1 MKLNL
6 INKKAKFDYKLL
18 DKYEAGIELMGRE
31 VKYIRAGK
39 VDLSRSYVKEIGG
52 QLYLINANIG
62 EDSRSRRLL
71 MHKKE
76 ILSLILQKK
85 AKKLTYIPIRL
96 YNKQRLI
103 KLEFASAKPKRE
115 HQKKETVKKRD
126 IERDIERELKLN

>member
-39 VDLSRSYVKEIGG
+39 VDVSRSYVKEIGG

-96 YNKQRLI
+96 YN
-103 KLEFASAKPKRE
+103 
-115 HQKKETVKKRD
+115 
-126 IERDIERELKLN
+126 